1 LRVSHETIS
10 STEALAAVD
19 VDLLTMHLKR

>member
-10 STEALAAVD
+10 STEALAAD